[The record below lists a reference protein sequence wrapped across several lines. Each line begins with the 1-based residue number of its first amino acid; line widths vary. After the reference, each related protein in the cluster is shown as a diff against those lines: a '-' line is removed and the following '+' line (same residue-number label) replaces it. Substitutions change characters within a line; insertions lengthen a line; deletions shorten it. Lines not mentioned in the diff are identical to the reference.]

1 LKEGNSWGSG
11 LWHFDEGSESLS
23 QAFLRVKAA
32 VAVIQ
37 IVATANKISG
47 ENKLSTRSQRAS

>member
-1 LKEGNSWGSG
+1 
-11 LWHFDEGSESLS
+11 LS

-47 ENKLSTRSQRAS
+47 ENKLSTLQPKSVVNW